1 MERFGDD
8 ERILCWDMCNEPF
21 SYPVDDFELLEY
33 VKPIETEWLRRIY
46 ENCKKFGATQALGIG
61 YTLYAL
67 YNSQFP
73 DLHYE
78 DEGPLSPEIGNLC
91 FISRDASLREGHGIV
106 NNYQNQPADAEK

>member
-61 YTLYAL
+61 
-67 YNSQFP
+67 
-73 DLHYE
+73 
-78 DEGPLSPEIGNLC
+78 NLC

>member
-1 MERFGDD
+1 MKMKLKGKDVKGFNYQPGYASCTLETWRNFDFD
-8 ERILCWDMCNEPF
+8 RIC
-21 SYPVDDFELLEY
+21 FELLEY

-61 YTLYAL
+61 
-67 YNSQFP
+67 
-73 DLHYE
+73 
-78 DEGPLSPEIGNLC
+78 NLC